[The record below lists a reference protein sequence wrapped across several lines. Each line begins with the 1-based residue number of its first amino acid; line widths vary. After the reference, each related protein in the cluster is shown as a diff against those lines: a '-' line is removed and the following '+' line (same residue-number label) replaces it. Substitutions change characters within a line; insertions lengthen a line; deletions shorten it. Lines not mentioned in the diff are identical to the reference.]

1 MRKIIALILGC
12 LISYYLYQNWNFII
26 SILGSKLAHVLM
38 IYVVALGVIHLGGV
52 SLKIFAVLFAM
63 LEPVVDKYCY
73 WYENTSFYKWLHR
86 NDKYKY

>member
-1 MRKIIALILGC
+1 
-12 LISYYLYQNWNFII
+12 
-26 SILGSKLAHVLM
+26 
-38 IYVVALGVIHLGGV
+38 LGVIHLGGV